1 MDPDRQERIAQGIAL
16 LEQGHSYRE
25 ASAIVDIPTTTLDRW
40 AERSGADIEQ
50 LAERIRRL
58 EKELADQKRIAD
70 GEIHRLTTENHKL
83 AQALKAMTPE
93 PPAEPIKETPDE

>member
-1 MDPDRQERIAQGIAL
+1 MTPRIKHSRGL
-16 LEQGHSYRE
+16 L
-25 ASAIVDIPTTTLDRW
+25 VP
-40 AERSGADIEQ
+40 